1 MSRQDGGTH
10 DYWPPGRASHLKGIK
25 GSLRPCL
32 ALVAALF
39 LLPACSGPMGTAM
52 AGLFGAGAMYGGQS
66 FLERGQ
72 EDVEAK
78 REWRVKKREYVTAF
92 ANGMEF
98 EAETHK
104 RAGRFE
110 DWRQVMTQL
119 LAFWNTQHPETLVME
134 LRRRVADKGVVPEP
148 RMMLPP
154 G

>member
-1 MSRQDGGTH
+1 MTRQ
-10 DYWPPGRASHLKGIK
+10 GRATRGIPPYHVPPHR
-25 GSLRPCL
+25 GRPRAAVARSL

-39 LLPACSGPMGTAM
+39 LLPACTGPLGNMF
-52 AGLFGAGAMYGGQS
+52 AGVLGAGAMYGGQS
-66 FLERGQ
+66 FLERAE

-110 DWRQVMTQL
+110 DWRKVMTQL
-119 LAFWNTQHPETLVME
+119 LAFWDSQHPETLVME
-134 LRRRVADKGVVPEP
+134 LKRRAGDVVPEP
-148 RMMLPP
+148 KITVPAD
-154 G
+154 

>member
-1 MSRQDGGTH
+1 MSRQGETREG
-10 DYWPPGRASHLKGIK
+10 YWPPGRTSYKWWPKASVAR
-25 GSLRPCL
+25 SL

-39 LLPACSGPMGTAM
+39 LLPACSGPIGNMF
-52 AGLFGAGAMYGGQS
+52 AGVLGAGAMYGGQS
-66 FLERGQ
+66 FLERGR

-78 REWRVKKREYVTAF
+78 REWRVKKREYVAVF

-119 LAFWNTQHPETLVME
+119 LAFWDTQHPETLVME
-134 LRRRVADKGVVPEP
+134 LRQRAKAPEP
-148 RMMLPP
+148 KLIERS
-154 G
+154 GG

>member
-1 MSRQDGGTH
+1 MSRQGGGTGPSPT
-10 DYWPPGRASHLKGIK
+10 YRRASHPRGVK

-32 ALVAALF
+32 ALVGALF
-39 LLPACSGPMGTAM
+39 LLTACSGPFGTAM
-52 AGLFGAGAMYGGQS
+52 SGLFGAGAMYGGQA

-104 RAGRFE
+104 RAGRFVE
-110 DWRQVMTQL
+110 WKQVMADL
-119 LAFWNTQHPETLVME
+119 LAFWDTQHPETLVME
-134 LRRRVADKGVVPEP
+134 LRRRAEDVVPEP
-148 RMMLPP
+148 KMIERA
-154 G
+154 GG